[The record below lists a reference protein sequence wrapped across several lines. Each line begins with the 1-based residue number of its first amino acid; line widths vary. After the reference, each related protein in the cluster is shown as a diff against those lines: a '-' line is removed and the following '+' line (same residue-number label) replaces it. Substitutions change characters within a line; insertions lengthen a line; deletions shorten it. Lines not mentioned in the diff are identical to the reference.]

1 MPMTPLVL
9 AGAFAIAIIVAFLG
23 IARSASTPSPVEQ
36 RLQLYGTR
44 PRTLE
49 EIELSQPFSERALL
63 PLIRGLARFLS
74 RSTPQKNVEQIRHK
88 LELAGNPNNWTP
100 SEFLGVRGLAGIVGA
115 ALGLVLGFALH
126 MDIALVLLIFASC
139 ATLGFYMPLLWL
151 NRKIKQ
157 RQKAIQKQLPDAMD
171 LLTISVESGLGFDA
185 AMAKVAEKWDNEL
198 SRAFARTISEI
209 RVGKLRREALR
220 DMAARI
226 EVADFTNFIAAI
238 IQADQL
244 GVSIA
249 KVLRIQSEQMRIKRR
264 QRAEELA
271 NQAPVKM
278 LIPLAFLVFPSIF
291 IVLLG
296 PTVLIFMNGGFNAR

>member
-1 MPMTPLVL
+1 MFTSLML
-9 AGAFAIAIIVAFLG
+9 ASFFGLAIFIVFLG
-23 IARSASTPSPVEQ
+23 IARSMNTPSPIEE
-36 RLQLYGTR
+36 RLQAYGMR

-49 EIELSQPFSERALL
+49 EIELSQPFTERVLL
-63 PLIRGLARFLS
+63 PLIRGIARMILRFA
-74 RSTPQKNVEQIRHK
+74 PQRNVEAIRHR
-88 LELAGNPNNWTP
+88 LDLAGNPYNWTVTD
-100 SEFLGVRGLAGIVGA
+100 FLGVRGLAAILTSSLGVFFSFTLRSDPAVLLLFLGLGG
-115 ALGLVLGFALH
+115 ALGFFL
-126 MDIALVLLIFASC
+126 
-139 ATLGFYMPLLWL
+139 PLLWL
-151 NRKIKQ
+151 NARIRA
-157 RQKAIQKQLPDAMD
+157 RQKEVQKALPDALD
-171 LLTISVESGLGFDA
+171 LLTISVEAGLGFDA

-198 SRAFARTISEI
+198 SRAFGRAIAEI

-226 EVADFTNFIAAI
+226 EVADMTNFIAAI

-249 KVLRIQSEQMRIKRR
+249 KVLRIQAEQMRIKRR

-278 LIPLAFLVFPSIF
+278 LIPLAFLIFPSIF

-296 PTVLIFMNGGFNAR
+296 PTVLIFISGGFGV